1 MKYYVNKNIYHN
13 GKGIKGGEIFDP
25 VDVGYDE
32 NDIKYLL
39 NQFKIRPF
47 DETIKK
53 VEVVETVKKEEV
65 KIVEEIKEIE
75 SEIEEV
81 TEYVVLE
88 DPIDFNTVSEESFDE
103 VEHAEAVDETPVVE
117 IKKKRNKKS
126 KK

>member
-53 VEVVETVKKEEV
+53 REEV

-75 SEIEEV
+75 PEIEEV

-88 DPIDFNTVSEESFDE
+88 DPVDFNTVSEESFDE
-103 VEHAEAVDETPVVE
+103 VEHAEAVNETPVVE

>member
-65 KIVEEIKEIE
+65 KIVEEVKEIE
-75 SEIEEV
+75 PEIEEV
-81 TEYVVLE
+81 T
-88 DPIDFNTVSEESFDE
+88 EESFDE
-103 VEHAEAVDETPVVE
+103 VEHAEAVNETPVVK

>member
-47 DETIKK
+47 DEVKK
-53 VEVVETVKKEEV
+53 IEVVETVKKEEV

-75 SEIEEV
+75 PEIEEV
-81 TEYVVLE
+81 TEYIVME
-88 DPIDFNTVSEESFDE
+88 DTIDFNTVSEESFDE
-103 VEHAEAVDETPVVE
+103 AEHADAINEIPVVE
-117 IKKKRNKKS
+117 VKKTRGRKSRNN
-126 KK
+126 

>member
-65 KIVEEIKEIE
+65 KIVEEI
-75 SEIEEV
+75 EEV

-88 DPIDFNTVSEESFDE
+88 DPVDFNTVSEESFDE
-103 VEHAEAVDETPVVE
+103 AEHAEAINETPVVE